1 MNLKYNA
8 FTLAE
13 VLITLSIIGIVAAM
27 TLPMIVSKYQKCL
40 VANQVKKF
48 YTNFNQA
55 IKLSEIENGEFKDWS
70 YENSNEL
77 YDKYLA
83 KFLKVV
89 QVQRNIHM
97 YGNFAGGIKFIFVDG
112 TQAICSPATNL
123 NGYGN
128 GAKINPCI
136 FYTKG
141 VAKWTDSA
149 IKAGYSTH
157 NVFWFLINEKGVLE
171 PPYMNSPRYRLI
183 ELCEKIDS
191 TGNGMT
197 ACGTLLYKDN
207 WEIKDD
213 YPW

>member
-1 MNLKYNA
+1 MKENYIA

-13 VLITLSIIGIVAAM
+13 VLITLGIIGIVAAM
-27 TLPMIVSKYQKCL
+27 TLPIVVSKYQKS
-40 VANQVKKF
+40 VAANKVKKF
-48 YTNFNQA
+48 YTIFNQA
-55 IKLSEIENGEFKDWS
+55 IKLSETENGEFKYWS

-83 KFLKVV
+83 KFLKVA
-89 QVQRNIHM
+89 QVQRDIHM
-97 YGNFAGGIKFIFVDG
+97 WGNFTGGIKLIFVDG
-112 TQAICSPATNL
+112 TQAICSTNVNL
-123 NGYGN
+123 NGYGE
-128 GAKINPCI
+128 AAHINPCV

-141 VAKWTDSA
+141 VAQWYSNA
-149 IKAGYSTH
+149 VEAGYSTH
-157 NVFWFLINEKGVLE
+157 DVFWFLIKENGVLE
-171 PPYMNSPRYRLI
+171 PPYMDYPRDKLI

-197 ACGTLLYKDN
+197 SCGTLLYKDN